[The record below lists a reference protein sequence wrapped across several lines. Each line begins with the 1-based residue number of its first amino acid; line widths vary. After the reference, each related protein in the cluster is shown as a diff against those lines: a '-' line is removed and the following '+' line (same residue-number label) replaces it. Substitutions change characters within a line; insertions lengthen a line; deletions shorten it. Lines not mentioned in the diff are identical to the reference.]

1 MNLDDLKSQWRI
13 EMAHASQT
21 QDLSFE
27 AIKDEVSEFDRGV
40 RFGNFWMILPSVAG
54 SVLYVLFGWLLLEGT
69 GWLSK
74 LTIVANVIVTA
85 WTIFMLVR
93 ARRVTRS
100 DDWTLRSRLEMEI
113 ERLEKQRNLWKYGG
127 IWLLV
132 PMSVSVLLGLPAR
145 LYWVW
150 FALCALTYWVVR
162 REAAGK
168 IDPLL
173 SRLKELHRE
182 LVEG

>member
-1 MNLDDLKSQWRI
+1 MRSPAAGTRRSDS
-13 EMAHASQT
+13 
-21 QDLSFE
+21 
-27 AIKDEVSEFDRGV
+27 RG
-40 RFGNFWMILPSVAG
+40 G
-54 SVLYVLFGWLLLEGT
+54 SVLPLSAVGIPRLQAWEDVTGHCDLE
-69 GWLSK
+69 
-74 LTIVANVIVTA
+74 I
-85 WTIFMLVR
+85 
-93 ARRVTRS
+93 
-100 DDWTLRSRLEMEI
+100 EI

-150 FALCALTYWVVR
+150 FALCVLTYWIVR

-173 SRLKELHRE
+173 SRLKALHRE

>member
-13 EMAHASQT
+13 EMEHASQT
-21 QDLSFE
+21 HDLSVE
-27 AIKDEVSEFDRGV
+27 GIKGDVSEFNRGV
-40 RFGNFWMILPSVAG
+40 RFANFWMIFASVCG
-54 SVLYVLFGWLLLEGT
+54 SALYVFFGWLALDVAR
-69 GWLSK
+69 WQSR

-85 WTIFMLVR
+85 WMIFMLIR

-100 DDWTLRSRLEMEI
+100 DDWTLRARLETEI
-113 ERLEKQRNLWKYGG
+113 ERVEKQRNLWKYGG
-127 IWLLV
+127 AWLLV
-132 PMSVSVLLGLPAR
+132 PMSVSVLLGLPVR

-150 FALCALTYWVVR
+150 FALCALVYWVLR
-162 REAAGK
+162 RESAGK

>member
-21 QDLSFE
+21 QDFSFE
-27 AIKDEVSEFDRGV
+27 RIKGDVSEFNRGV
-40 RFGNFWMILPSVAG
+40 RFANFWMIFG
-54 SVLYVLFGWLLLEGT
+54 SVCGSALGVFFGWRTRDGA
-69 GWLSK
+69 GWQSK
-74 LTIVANVIVTA
+74 LAIAANVIVTA
-85 WTIFMLVR
+85 WMIVMLLR

-100 DDWTLRSRLEMEI
+100 DDWTLRSRLETEI
-113 ERLEKQRNLWKYGG
+113 ALLEKQRNLWNYGG
-127 IWLLV
+127 IWLLA

-150 FALCALTYWVVR
+150 FALCVLTYWVVR
-162 REAAGK
+162 REAARK